1 MAAKGT
7 ETARTHSDLMCVK
20 RQSQAWRGTRRL
32 QTTTTTRSGEMT
44 LKEIFKPKVFGQL
57 GRGKQELVEEGGRR
71 KQRATSR
78 AIVVKLNSN

>member
-20 RQSQAWRGTRRL
+20 RQSQPKRRATK
-32 QTTTTTRSGEMT
+32 TTTWQKLRSYVEMT

-57 GRGKQELVEEGGRR
+57 GRGERDVAGSSGPRVW
-71 KQRATSR
+71 